1 MDRGR
6 GHARSHPAL
15 PEGRLTIPAFP
26 SSASTARPVDAED
39 LQLPKPPGFI
49 RSWLARHPWLLDGFI
64 AGGYAVPMASVTFIA
79 FIASLFGSQPFGAD
93 LLRSSPAYWLLA
105 FYVTCAVTVALLFR
119 RHVPVISAAIIAGSL
134 LISTMSSLQL
144 DGVPMMFALYALAV
158 YRSSRSAWLFTAIGA
173 GSGCLSLVISDPG
186 DLAGIIGYT
195 VLFSLLLVIST
206 LVGIT
211 FGNRRRYIAALLDRA
226 EQLARERDQRA
237 QLAAAAERARIARE
251 MHDIVAHSLTV
262 IVALSD
268 GAEASI
274 DRSPESAREAVRQTG
289 ITARR
294 ALTDMRRSLGV
305 LTESTDDQA
314 DTADRAAPA
323 PLTPQPG
330 TADLAEMIESYRVA
344 GLPVRYTTSGEPP
357 ADPVL
362 QLTVFRVVQESLTN
376 ALRYALQPSK
386 VDVVIAF
393 GHDGIDVEVADDG
406 VDPARGARSTGS
418 GRGLIGMRERV
429 GLHGGTV
436 TVGPAGS
443 RGWRVRAHLRSG
455 EGTPSPEGA
464 APADGLAPATGT
476 DAPGTAAD
484 TTPRPEETTP

>member
-6 GHARSHPAL
+6 RHARSHPAL

-64 AGGYAVPMASVTFIA
+64 AGGYAVPMASVSFIA
-79 FIASLFGSQPFGAD
+79 FVASLFGSQPFGAD
-93 LLRSSPAYWLLA
+93 LLRSSPAYWLLV

-119 RHVPVISAAIIAGSL
+119 RHVPVITASIIAGSL
-134 LISTMSSLQL
+134 LVSTMSSLQL

-173 GSGCLSLVISDPG
+173 GAGCLSLVISNPA

-211 FGNRRRYIAALLDRA
+211 FGNRRRYIVALLDRA

-305 LTESTDDQA
+305 LTESTDDG
-314 DTADRAAPA
+314 TPTTSPERAVAA

-330 TADLAEMIESYRVA
+330 VADLAEMIESYRVA
-344 GLPVRYTTSGEPP
+344 GLPVRYTTAGEPP

-362 QLTVFRVVQESLTN
+362 QLTVFRVVQEALTN
-376 ALRYALQPSK
+376 ALRYALQPGK
-386 VDVVIAF
+386 VDVVI
-393 GHDGIDVEVADDG
+393 GYRPDGVDVEIVDDG

-429 GLHGGTV
+429 ALHGGAV
-436 TVGPAGS
+436 TAGPAGS
-443 RGWRVRAHLRSG
+443 RGWRVRAHLGAG
-455 EGTPSPEGA
+455 ESS
-464 APADGLAPATGT
+464 AT
-476 DAPGTAAD
+476 D
-484 TTPRPEETTP
+484 PRPEETTP